1 MPTSNGPLLSALDA
15 LWKRQQADV
24 PELPRIT
31 PVISPTSRI
40 QDHGPER
47 WKRDDDGTVSG
58 LVVTADTLHDGPDV
72 VLETVLHDAAH
83 LLCWVRGV
91 DDTTMHGVYHNQ
103 HFLAA
108 AEEVGLEWPE
118 GAKRRQGKGY
128 HVPVLSSAAR
138 ERHAESLEELK
149 EAIPLVLPHLE
160 LPPTS
165 NRGRVD
171 RLSYA
176 CKCDP
181 PRRFR
186 ISRTVAAQGP
196 IMCGVCGSE
205 FTSE

>member
-15 LWKRQQADV
+15 LWERLRNDV
-24 PELPRIT
+24 PELPTIT
-31 PVISPTSRI
+31 PIVSPTSRI

-47 WKRDDDGTVSG
+47 WKRDEDGAVSG
-58 LVVTADTLHDGPDV
+58 LVVTADVLQAGPDV

-83 LLCWVRGV
+83 LLCWCRGV

-103 HFLAA
+103 NFLAA

-118 GAKRRQGKGY
+118 GAKRIRGKGY
-128 HVPVLSSAAR
+128 HTPVISSAAK
-138 ERHAESLEELK
+138 ERYAESRRELE

-171 RLSYA
+171 RLTYA

-186 ISRTVAAQGP
+186 ISRTVATQGP
-196 IMCGVCGSE
+196 ITCGVCGSE
-205 FTSE
+205 FAPE